1 MKKFSISETL
11 FTIFTLIVLIAVT
24 YFSIIYAFDLWNK
37 EDKFIDLTNK
47 GLSGTLL
54 SMVNNLFYNILGSY
68 KVASLILFGI
78 GIYSFYIF
86 IMSIIGQIEN
96 FKKK

>member
-37 EDKFIDLTNK
+37 EAKFIDLTNK

>member
-37 EDKFIDLTNK
+37 EVKFIDLTNK

-68 KVASLILFGI
+68 KVASLILFGT
-78 GIYSFYIF
+78 GIYSFYVF